1 MARISHSVAEM
12 AADILDDPSA
22 KERVE
27 KLIANRRLTE
37 QLILQRLLREKTQ
50 TEVAKHM
57 GCHTSKISRMEAGS
71 DQDLKLGDIL
81 GYLSALD
88 MNLSMILADPTSPI
102 ADRIKHAVFQIDD
115 LLQEL
120 RDLAAPYDDDKI
132 NEGIDRFY
140 HEVLFNFI
148 KNFKSTYDEF
158 RDRSQISF
166 PEEEVSAEGVI
177 EDQESSP
184 EEVSQREL
192 AGVV

>member
-12 AADILDDPSA
+12 AVDILDDPSA

-27 KLIANRRLTE
+27 KLIANRRLIE

-71 DQDLKLGDIL
+71 DQDLKFGDIL

-88 MNLSMILADPTSPI
+88 MDLSMILVDPTSPI
-102 ADRIKHAVFQIDD
+102 AVRIKHAVFQIDD
-115 LLQEL
+115 QLKKLTK
-120 RDLAAPYDDDKI
+120 LASFSGDEEI
-132 NEGIDRFY
+132 TRGIDRFY
-140 HEVLFNFI
+140 REVLFKFFR
-148 KNFKSTYDEF
+148 NFKNTYDEF
-158 RDRSQISF
+158 RDRLQISF
-166 PEEEVSAEGVI
+166 PGEEESTEGVD
-177 EDQESSP
+177 EVQEISP
-184 EEVSQREL
+184 EEVSQREP

>member
-27 KLIANRRLTE
+27 KLIANRRLIE

-102 ADRIKHAVFQIDD
+102 ADRIKHAVFQNDD

>member
-27 KLIANRRLTE
+27 KLISNRRLLE

>member
-1 MARISHSVAEM
+1 
-12 AADILDDPSA
+12 
-22 KERVE
+22 
-27 KLIANRRLTE
+27 
-37 QLILQRLLREKTQ
+37 
-50 TEVAKHM
+50 
-57 GCHTSKISRMEAGS
+57 MEAGS

-158 RDRSQISF
+158 RDRLQISF
-166 PEEEVSAEGVI
+166 PEEESAEGVD
-177 EDQESSP
+177 EVQEISP
-184 EEVSQREL
+184 EEVSQREP

>member
-27 KLIANRRLTE
+27 KLITNRRLIE
-37 QLILQRLLREKTQ
+37 QLVLQRLLREKTQ

-88 MNLSMILADPTSPI
+88 MNLSMILSDPTSPI

-115 LLQEL
+115 QLKEL
-120 RDLAAPYDDDKI
+120 TGLASLSGDEQI
-132 NEGIDRFY
+132 TSGIDRFY

-158 RDRSQISF
+158 RDRLQISF
-166 PEEEVSAEGVI
+166 PGEEESAGEVD
-177 EDQESSP
+177 EVQERSP
-184 EEVSQREL
+184 KEVSQREL

>member
-27 KLIANRRLTE
+27 KLIANRRLIE